1 MTARLRSLAL
11 PFLFTVASGLT
22 ACAGETGKGPESGVP
37 SDGKF
42 DSFARPTDHG
52 ELSFG
57 GTVQIEITEEA
68 RFHSFTFALDGA
80 AAVQIQTF
88 RGLEKK
94 KAVDTVLYLYRRRA
108 DGTYGPFI
116 AKNDDNGDSQ
126 LSLLSE
132 TLDAGEYRF
141 LVKGY
146 DEADQ
151 GRVGVGLA
159 CTGAGCDVTEYAGDD
174 CAFGQHYRDIAVS
187 ANFKVLDA
195 ARYETVADV
204 PAEQADAVLSSIA
217 WTYGEQ
223 ATTLAEALDVI
234 DDGGVN
240 YRRLEEV
247 GGAEYWSF
255 EYGAGDNSYGAVI
268 DPATGDIVV
277 ENHDGDLYEC
287 AVEEPAGR
295 WASLTVEALGGDRAD
310 LPAIASVEGGRVV
323 GLPEAGD
330 RIPARALR
338 AVLDGLHATAGQA
351 CDAVPTGD
359 EIAEGSA
366 FASDWWP
373 HQLTTIIAQQEAD
386 GWDSVLTSGE
396 RAALDAYV
404 AAKGEDN
411 IDLYELAL
419 LDEACGGDGAGIVY
433 ILHERQSHTLFYVF
447 SVEYAE

>member
-1 MTARLRSLAL
+1 MTARLPSLAV
-11 PFLFTVASGLT
+11 PFLFAFGSSLA
-22 ACAGETGKGPESGVP
+22 ACAGESSKGPESGVP

-80 AAVQIQTF
+80 AAVQIQTL

-94 KAVDTVLYLYRRRA
+94 KAVDTVLYLYRKRP
-108 DGTYGPFI
+108 DGSYGPYI

-126 LSLLSE
+126 LSLLVE
-132 TLDAGEYRF
+132 TLEAGEYRF

-146 DEADQ
+146 DDADQ

-159 CTGAGCDVTEYAGDD
+159 CTGAGCDVLDYAGES
-174 CAFGQHYRDIAVS
+174 CAFGQQYRHIAVS
-187 ANFKVLDA
+187 ANFKVLESD
-195 ARYETVADV
+195 RYETVADV
-204 PAEQADAVLSSIA
+204 PAEQADAVFASIA
-217 WTYGEQ
+217 WTYED
-223 ATTLAEALDVI
+223 ATTLAEAFDAI

-240 YRRLEEV
+240 YKRLEEV

-268 DPATGDIVV
+268 DATTGDIVV
-277 ENHDGDLYEC
+277 EIHDGDLYEC

-295 WASLTVEALGGDRAD
+295 WASLTVEGLGGDRTN
-310 LPAIASVEGGRVV
+310 LPAIASVEGARVV

-338 AVLDGLHATAGQA
+338 AVLDGLHTTAGQD

-359 EIAEGSA
+359 DIAEGSV

-386 GWDSVLTSGE
+386 GWQSVLSAGE

-419 LDEACGGDGAGIVY
+419 LDEACGGDGSGLVY